1 MDDFRCADVLLSL
14 SSAKS
19 QVESVNNSLGNNTT
33 SSDGTN
39 TPCKALKNA
48 VLNLIFVEM
57 QSAIS
62 SRGENR
68 QDTYGLLNKTLKS
81 GNYNI
86 QGLIETY
93 TISTIYEGLDQVMV
107 ISSSL
112 TS

>member
-1 MDDFRCADVLLSL
+1 MDDNRCTDVLLSL

-19 QVESVNNSLGNNTT
+19 QVESVNDSLVNNTT
-33 SSDGTN
+33 SN
-39 TPCKALKNA
+39 APCQGLKNA

-57 QSAIS
+57 QSEIS
-62 SRGENR
+62 SRGANQ

-93 TISTIYEGLDQVMV
+93 TIATM
-107 ISSSL
+107 
-112 TS
+112 